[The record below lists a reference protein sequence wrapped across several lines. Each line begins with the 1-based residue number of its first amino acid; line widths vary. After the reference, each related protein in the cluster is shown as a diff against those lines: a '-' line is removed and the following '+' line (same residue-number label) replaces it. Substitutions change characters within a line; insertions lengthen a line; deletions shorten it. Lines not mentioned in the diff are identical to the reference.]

1 MIKTYIKNQSKFN
14 QFNGLERM
22 TMKFMI
28 LLDIF
33 LCLHIGI
40 LSHI

>member
-1 MIKTYIKNQSKFN
+1 MIKTYIKNQSKFK

-22 TMKFMI
+22 TMKFMS

-33 LCLHIGI
+33 PCLHV
-40 LSHI
+40 